1 VDELRFCK
9 ETGIDEDM
17 DIGHG
22 RIETRKCS
30 VVTNLQHIENK
41 DKWPGLKT

>member
-1 VDELRFCK
+1 MLSKEIEVD
-9 ETGIDEDM
+9 TPI

-30 VVTNLQHIENK
+30 LISNFLFIENK
-41 DKWPGLKT
+41 DKKNGKN